1 MYTVIVSVFLLSLTG
16 ILSGVILYFVAK
28 KFQISEDPRID
39 AVEAVLPGVNC
50 GGCGYPGCRKF
61 AEACVLAKNLDNLFC
76 PVGGNKGMIEVSKIL
91 GLDVAEKE
99 PKVAVVRCNGSLK
112 NRPRI
117 NEYDGE
123 AQCKIV
129 HNLYTGETGCSYGC
143 LGFADCVRA
152 CKFDAITINKETLL
166 PVVDEK
172 KCVACGAC
180 VKACPRHLIEL
191 RYQGKD
197 NQRVFVS
204 CSNPEKGSIARKNC
218 SAACI
223 GCGKCFKA
231 CAFDAIKIG
240 ENLAYI
246 DFKKCT
252 LCRKCVSQCPT
263 GAIHE
268 VNFKLASDNQVQE
281 TKVNV

>member
-1 MYTVIVSVFLLSLTG
+1 MIYTISAAVILLSVTG
-16 ILSGVILYFVAK
+16 VLSGVILYFVAQ
-28 KFQISEDPRID
+28 KFQITEDPRID

-61 AEACVLAKNLDNLFC
+61 AEACVNAKSFDKLFC
-76 PVGGNKGMIEVSKIL
+76 PVGGNKGMLEVSKIL
-91 GLDVAEKE
+91 GLEVVEKE
-99 PKVAVVRCNGSLK
+99 PKIAVLRCNGSLK

-117 NEYDGE
+117 NEYDGQ
-123 AQCKIV
+123 ARCKIV

-143 LGFADCVRA
+143 LGFGDCVRS
-152 CKFDAITINKETLL
+152 CRFGAITIDEETFL

-180 VKACPRHLIEL
+180 VKACPRLLIEL
-191 RYQGKD
+191 RYKGKD
-197 NQRVFVS
+197 HQRVFVC
-204 CSNPEKGSIARKNC
+204 CSNPEKGNIARKNC
-218 SAACI
+218 IAACI
-223 GCGKCFKA
+223 GCGKCVKA
-231 CAFDAIKIG
+231 CAFDAIQMG

-252 LCRKCVSQCPT
+252 LCRKCVLECPT

-268 VNFKLASDNQVQE
+268 VNFDLA
-281 TKVNV
+281 KKKGK